1 MKVSQIVS
9 EHKKGVVAKKYTKK
23 TKTAIPVYG
32 PDSKDA
38 KLKPVKPV
46 GTLGEAVLKAY
57 DGKQATIDDPEHGK
71 TINLDMTKPEN
82 AASLKPND
90 KGEIEFDAT
99 PDMATPGAVNPE
111 SPLKPGAVVAIKADE
126 AGENWPTDT
135 NDIGGD
141 STDKFIDDVTDH
153 EFEKAQRGM
162 APRMGRDNND
172 DAKFKKALAGMLS
185 IAGLR

>member
-23 TKTAIPVYG
+23 TKGAIPVYG

-99 PDMATPGAVNPE
+99 PDMATPGAVNPD

-126 AGENWPTDT
+126 GG
-135 NDIGGD
+135 DIGGD
-141 STDKFIDDVTDH
+141 PTDKFIDDVTDH

-172 DAKFKKALAGMLS
+172 DSKFKKALASMLS